1 VDPLGHHRAVPP
13 DLHLDPAVLRAVAAS
28 VEAVVPALRA
38 SALDPVDL
46 DALSRAPGGAAL
58 VAEHDRLVAA
68 VARTSDELT
77 ELAAGIGAIANGTA
91 SAEHDAV
98 RSMRAVQR

>member
-1 VDPLGHHRAVPP
+1 VPP
-13 DLHLDPAVLRAVAAS
+13 DLHLDPAVLRAVAAA

-38 SALDPVDL
+38 TRLDPVDL
-46 DALSRAPGGAAL
+46 DALARVPGGAVL
-58 VAEHDRLVAA
+58 VAEYDRLLTA

-77 ELAAGIGAIANGTA
+77 ELAAGLGAIADGTT

-98 RSMRAVQR
+98 RSMRAVPR